1 MAFEEEFFSE
11 TGFCRLE
18 IDPEDWD
25 DHGCADGPRVGRR
38 LVLDGVNA
46 VRVTFR
52 CDAPENA
59 QCFVIVNTVTDR
71 NRDHL
76 DAFRLEGMPGSR
88 VHVLACALSADA
100 ILSYQFAIVDA
111 GSIEPCTS
119 VDRGEWMRLSQA
131 AHPDCSNVRSLI
143 NGRGNVASLFVGPD
157 ASVVWPS
164 ESLRYLRMR
173 AAREEDIG
181 VRISTRRERERP
193 RSIVVHDGECPARR
207 TLILFDGEMW
217 RANGVG
223 WLTWR
228 YPGLRVVTI
237 DAGDLRARQE
247 ELTEAGRVEELVRD
261 ICAEVGAGP
270 VALAGQSFGGLAVL
284 EAACLGSL
292 PVECFLAQSPSLW
305 WGGDERGRGE
315 GTLMTELRRGQRQLG
330 DGLTVSC
337 QVGERERAMLP
348 VTRHCTALLERSGSL
363 VSFESYP
370 GGHDI
375 AWWREGLVRMLD
387 RWCT

>member
-1 MAFEEEFFSE
+1 
-11 TGFCRLE
+11 
-18 IDPEDWD
+18 
-25 DHGCADGPRVGRR
+25 
-38 LVLDGVNA
+38 
-46 VRVTFR
+46 
-52 CDAPENA
+52 
-59 QCFVIVNTVTDR
+59 
-71 NRDHL
+71 
-76 DAFRLEGMPGSR
+76 
-88 VHVLACALSADA
+88 
-100 ILSYQFAIVDA
+100 
-111 GSIEPCTS
+111 
-119 VDRGEWMRLSQA
+119 
-131 AHPDCSNVRSLI
+131 
-143 NGRGNVASLFVGPD
+143 
-157 ASVVWPS
+157 
-164 ESLRYLRMR
+164 
-173 AAREEDIG
+173 
-181 VRISTRRERERP
+181 
-193 RSIVVHDGECPARR
+193 
-207 TLILFDGEMW
+207 MW

-305 WGGDERGRGE
+305 WGGEERGRGE

-370 GGHDI
+370 GGHDV

-387 RWCT
+387 RWCA

>member
-1 MAFEEEFFSE
+1 M
-11 TGFCRLE
+11 
-18 IDPEDWD
+18 
-25 DHGCADGPRVGRR
+25 
-38 LVLDGVNA
+38 
-46 VRVTFR
+46 
-52 CDAPENA
+52 
-59 QCFVIVNTVTDR
+59 
-71 NRDHL
+71 
-76 DAFRLEGMPGSR
+76 
-88 VHVLACALSADA
+88 
-100 ILSYQFAIVDA
+100 
-111 GSIEPCTS
+111 
-119 VDRGEWMRLSQA
+119 
-131 AHPDCSNVRSLI
+131 
-143 NGRGNVASLFVGPD
+143 GPD

-164 ESLRYLRMR
+164 ESRRYLRMR

-247 ELTEAGRVEELVRD
+247 ELTEAGRVEKLVRD

-315 GTLMTELRRGQRQLG
+315 GTLMTELRREQRQLG

-370 GGHDI
+370 GGHDV

-387 RWCT
+387 RWFA

>member
-1 MAFEEEFFSE
+1 
-11 TGFCRLE
+11 
-18 IDPEDWD
+18 
-25 DHGCADGPRVGRR
+25 
-38 LVLDGVNA
+38 
-46 VRVTFR
+46 
-52 CDAPENA
+52 
-59 QCFVIVNTVTDR
+59 
-71 NRDHL
+71 
-76 DAFRLEGMPGSR
+76 MPGSR
-88 VHVLACALSADA
+88 VHVLACALPADA

-119 VDRGEWMRLSQA
+119 MDRGEWLRLSQA

-261 ICAEVGAGP
+261 SLRRGWGWSCCSGRSVLRWACSARGCLSGF
-270 VALAGQSFGGLAVL
+270 VARRVFPRTV
-284 EAACLGSL
+284 SL
-292 PVECFLAQSPSLW
+292 PV
-305 WGGDERGRGE
+305 
-315 GTLMTELRRGQRQLG
+315 
-330 DGLTVSC
+330 
-337 QVGERERAMLP
+337 VG
-348 VTRHCTALLERSGSL
+348 
-363 VSFESYP
+363 
-370 GGHDI
+370 
-375 AWWREGLVRMLD
+375 WR
-387 RWCT
+387 